1 MYQGCFS
8 DQKSQFGYI
17 LVDLGMEN
25 GMEKCYWVFL
35 WAFGNFAVIWYIFP
49 LLWYIFPALVCIL
62 YQEKSGNP
70 GMYVC

>member
-25 GMEKCYWVFL
+25 GMEKMLLGIFM
-35 WAFGNFAVIWYIFP
+35 GIW
-49 LLWYIFPALVCIL
+49 
-62 YQEKSGNP
+62 
-70 GMYVC
+70 